1 MQEHKFVEKLE
12 KLRENSAMLA
22 ICKPEEKT
30 AGKIH
35 DLVEKLFKKIS
46 EGEYNKVS
54 NADMKSLMEKRGFKP
69 KEKNVPKIIES
80 VVREI
85 ADLLNNDKDGIKN
98 VTTIFKNNGVHIE
111 IDKTTLKAVGQI
123 AKKIIELL

>member
-12 KLRENSAMLA
+12 KLRENSAMLS

-35 DLVEKLFKKIS
+35 ELVEKLFKKVA
-46 EGEYNKVS
+46 EGDYNKIS
-54 NADMKSLMEKRGFKP
+54 ADEMKSLMKKRGFEP
-69 KEKNVPKIIES
+69 KEKNIPKIIES
-80 VVREI
+80 IVRDI
-85 ADLLNNDKDGIKN
+85 ADLLDNDKDGIKN
-98 VTTIFKNNGVHIE
+98 VVTIFKNNGVHIQ
-111 IDKTTLKAVGQI
+111 IDKTTLKTIGQI